1 MRPSAQFSDLSV
13 FLGTKSND
21 RITINND
28 LIGMLT
34 AIANRDYLRFQ
45 ELEKAFVCQQGEE
58 VWQEVFN
65 FRVLPA
71 LNKPVSQ

>member
-1 MRPSAQFSDLSV
+1 
-13 FLGTKSND
+13 
-21 RITINND
+21 
-28 LIGMLT
+28 MLT